1 MTYHYEL
8 PILLRC
14 VRRTSFSC
22 VTHVT
27 IHLRNNSSC
36 DQFVCAAKASV
47 TDLLARADS
56 FMSL

>member
-8 PILLRC
+8 PILLRG

-22 VTHVT
+22 MKHVT
-27 IHLRNNSSC
+27 VHLRNNSSC
-36 DQFVCAAKASV
+36 DQFVCAAKACV
-47 TDLLARADS
+47 TGLLARADS